1 LIEVR
6 HLSKRFGSTVAVND
20 VSFEVRK
27 GEVLGFLGPN
37 GAGKTT
43 TMRILT
49 CYLTPDSGSA
59 TVAGYDVIDDSLEV
73 RRRVGY
79 LPESAP
85 LYQDMDVVSYL
96 EFVAEVRGIPTEDRK
111 RRIDTMVD
119 VCGLGSV
126 IGRGVGE
133 LSKGFKQRVG
143 LAQTL
148 IHDPEIL
155 VLDEPTTGLDPSQI
169 IEIREL
175 IREIGKERTVILST
189 HILPEVEA
197 TCSRVIIINE
207 GSLVASGT
215 PEELHSAAGGEDTI
229 RVSIRGDEAAVK
241 MALSGMAGVKSVT
254 GSAPGAGGFAVY
266 TVKAVDSGDLGEKIF
281 RAAVGNGWTLNELRR
296 ETLSLEDIFLRLTT
310 LEAGEISEGQ

>member
-1 LIEVR
+1 MISVTSLT
-6 HLSKRFGSTVAVND
+6 KTFGRTVAVNNI
-20 VSFEVRK
+20 SFEVNK

-43 TMRILT
+43 TMRMLT

-59 TVAGYDVIDDSLEV
+59 NVAGFDVLSDSLEV

-79 LPESAP
+79 LPENAP
-85 LYQDMDVVSYL
+85 LYLDMDVISYL
-96 EFVAEVRGIPTEDRK
+96 RFVADVRGIPREQWAQRI
-111 RRIDTMVD
+111 RRMVEI
-119 VCGLGSV
+119 CGLGSV
-126 IGRGVGE
+126 VTRNVGE

-155 VLDEPTTGLDPSQI
+155 ILDEPTTGLDPSQI

-175 IREIGKERTVILST
+175 IKEIGKERTVVLST

-197 TCSRVIIINE
+197 TCSRVLIINE
-207 GSLVASGT
+207 GEIAASGT
-215 PEELHSAAGGEDTI
+215 PEELHSIAGGEDSLYVSVKSGGTQVAETI
-229 RVSIRGDEAAVK
+229 GQIPGVASVTRVGEAGAGYSRYLIKTRDGGDIAELLFTAAVE
-241 MALSGMAGVKSVT
+241 S
-254 GSAPGAGGFAVY
+254 
-266 TVKAVDSGDLGEKIF
+266 
-281 RAAVGNGWTLNELRR
+281 GWTLNELRR

-310 LEAGEISEGQ
+310 KEK

>member
-1 LIEVR
+1 MIEVR
-6 HLSKRFGSTVAVND
+6 HLSKRFGRTVAVND
-20 VSFEVRK
+20 VSFDVRK

-59 TVAGYDVIDDSLEV
+59 AVAGYDVFDDSLEV

-85 LYQDMDVVSYL
+85 LYQDMDVTSYL
-96 EFVAEVRGIPTEDRK
+96 KFVAELRGIPREDRK
-111 RRIDTMVD
+111 RRIDAMVE

-133 LSKGFKQRVG
+133 LSKGYKQRVG

-148 IHDPEIL
+148 IHDPEFLI
-155 VLDEPTTGLDPSQI
+155 LDEPTTGLDPSQI

-175 IREIGKERTVILST
+175 IKEIGKERTVILST

-197 TCSRVIIINE
+197 TCSRVIIISE

-215 PEELHSAAGGEDTI
+215 PEELNSAAGGEDAI
-229 RVSIRGDEAAVK
+229 HASIRGEIAAVEAALGA
-241 MALSGMAGVKSVT
+241 MPGVRSVAASPGEEGFST
-254 GSAPGAGGFAVY
+254 FTIKVADGAGMGEAVFR
-266 TVKAVDSGDLGEKIF
+266 TAVQ
-281 RAAVGNGWTLNELRR
+281 NGWTINELRR
-296 ETLSLEDIFLRLTT
+296 QALSLEDIFLRLTT
-310 LEAGEISEGQ
+310 QDPGNGGEE

>member
-1 LIEVR
+1 MIEVR
-6 HLSKRFGSTVAVND
+6 NLSKSFGRTLAVND

-49 CYLTPDSGSA
+49 CYLTPDSGTAS
-59 TVAGYDVIDDSLEV
+59 VAGYDVENDSLEV

-79 LPESAP
+79 LPENAP
-85 LYQDMDVVSYL
+85 IYQDMDVISYL
-96 EFVAEVRGIPTEDRK
+96 EFVADVRGIPREDRR
-111 RRIDTMVD
+111 RRIDGMVD
-119 VCGLGSV
+119 VCGLGRV
-126 IGRGVGE
+126 VGRGVGE
-133 LSKGFKQRVG
+133 LSKGYKQRVG

-148 IHDPEIL
+148 IHDPEFLI
-155 VLDEPTTGLDPSQI
+155 LDEPTTGLDPSQI

-175 IREIGKERTVILST
+175 IKEIGKERTVILST

-197 TCSRVIIINE
+197 TCSRVIIISE

-229 RVSIRGDEAAVK
+229 HVSIRGEEAAVK
-241 MALSGMAGVKSVT
+241 AALAGMQGVVSVT
-254 GSAPGAGGFAVY
+254 GAGTSPGGFTAYTLKAAGGA
-266 TVKAVDSGDLGEKIF
+266 DLGETIF
-281 RAAVGNGWTLNELRR
+281 RAAVENGWTLNELRR
-296 ETLSLEDIFLRLTT
+296 ETLSLEDIFLKLTT
-310 LEAGEISEGQ
+310 TESGGGTPEV

>member
-1 LIEVR
+1 MIEVR
-6 HLSKRFGSTVAVND
+6 HLSKRFGRTVAVDD
-20 VSFEVRK
+20 VSFDVSK

-49 CYLTPDSGSA
+49 CYLAADSGSA
-59 TVAGYDVIDDSLEV
+59 SVAGFDVLDDPLEV

-79 LPESAP
+79 LPENAP
-85 LYQDMDVVSYL
+85 LYQDMDVTSYL
-96 EFVAEVRGIPTEDRK
+96 EFVAQVRGIPREERK
-111 RRIDTMVD
+111 RHIGKMVE

-126 IGRGVGE
+126 VGRGVGE
-133 LSKGFKQRVG
+133 LSKGYKQRVG

-148 IHDPEIL
+148 IHDPEFL

-175 IREIGKERTVILST
+175 IKEIGKERTVILST

-207 GSLVASGT
+207 GSLVAGGT

-229 RVSIRGDEAAVK
+229 HASIKGDAAEVEAALGA
-241 MALSGMAGVKSVT
+241 MSGVT
-254 GSAPGAGGFAVY
+254 GVILKGGDGGFHEFAIKV
-266 TVKAVDSGDLGEKIF
+266 TGGAAMGEDIF
-281 RAAVGNGWTLNELRR
+281 RAAVQNGWTLNELRR

-310 LEAGEISEGQ
+310 REPGRTGAEE

>member
-1 LIEVR
+1 MIEVR
-6 HLSKRFGSTVAVND
+6 HLSKRFGRTVAVND
-20 VSFEVRK
+20 VSFDVRK

-59 TVAGYDVIDDSLEV
+59 AVAGYDVVDDSLEV

-85 LYQDMDVVSYL
+85 LYQDMDVTSYL
-96 EFVAEVRGIPTEDRK
+96 KFVAEVRGIPREDRK
-111 RRIDTMVD
+111 RRIDAMVE

-126 IGRGVGE
+126 IGRGVWE
-133 LSKGFKQRVG
+133 LSKGYKQRVG

-148 IHDPEIL
+148 IHDPDFLI
-155 VLDEPTTGLDPSQI
+155 LDEPTTGLDPSQI

-175 IREIGKERTVILST
+175 IKEIGKERTVILST

-215 PEELHSAAGGEDTI
+215 PEELNSAAGGEETI
-229 RVSIRGDEAAVK
+229 HVSIKGDGLAVEAALG
-241 MALSGMAGVKSVT
+241 AMAGVRSV
-254 GSAPGAGGFAVY
+254 AAVGAGEEGFSKY
-266 TVKAVDSGDLGEKIF
+266 TIKVADGAGMGEAIF
-281 RAAVGNGWTLNELRR
+281 RAAVQNGWTLNELRR
-296 ETLSLEDIFLRLTT
+296 QALSLEDIFLRLTT
-310 LEAGEISEGQ
+310 QEPGKGGEN

>member
-1 LIEVR
+1 MIEVR
-6 HLSKRFGSTVAVND
+6 HISKRFGATVAVDD

-49 CYLTPDSGSA
+49 CYLMPDSGA
-59 TVAGYDVIDDSLEV
+59 ARVAGYDVVDDSLEV

-79 LPESAP
+79 LPENAP

-96 EFVAEVRGIPTEDRK
+96 EFVAEVRGIPPGERL
-111 RRIDTMVD
+111 RRIKNMVE

-133 LSKGFKQRVG
+133 LSKGYKQRVG

-175 IREIGKERTVILST
+175 IKEIGKERTVILST

-215 PEELHSAAGGEDTI
+215 PEELDSAAGGEHTI
-229 RVSIRGDEAAVK
+229 HVSIKGDEATVKAV
-241 MALSGMAGVKSVT
+241 LSGMAGVRSVD
-254 GSAPGAGGFAVY
+254 GAGAGDGGFTRY
-266 TVKAVDSGDLGEKIF
+266 TVKAADGGDLGEKIF
-281 RAAVGNGWTLNELRR
+281 RAAVDNGWTLNELRR

-310 LEAGEISEGQ
+310 LEPGERSVE

>member
-1 LIEVR
+1 MIEVR
-6 HLSKRFGSTVAVND
+6 HISKRFGRTVAVND
-20 VSFEVRK
+20 VSFDVRK

-59 TVAGYDVIDDSLEV
+59 AVAGYDVVDDSLEV

-85 LYQDMDVVSYL
+85 LYQDMDVTSYL
-96 EFVAEVRGIPTEDRK
+96 KFVAEVRGIPREDRK
-111 RRIDTMVD
+111 RRIDAMVD

-126 IGRGVGE
+126 IGRGVWE
-133 LSKGFKQRVG
+133 LSKGYKQRVG

-148 IHDPEIL
+148 IHDPDFLI
-155 VLDEPTTGLDPSQI
+155 LDEPTTGLDPSQI

-175 IREIGKERTVILST
+175 IKEIGKERTVILST

-215 PEELHSAAGGEDTI
+215 PEELNSAAGGEETI
-229 RVSIRGDEAAVK
+229 HVSIKGDGVAVEAALG
-241 MALSGMAGVKSVT
+241 AMAGVRSV
-254 GSAPGAGGFAVY
+254 AAVGAGEEGFSKY
-266 TVKAVDSGDLGEKIF
+266 TIKVADGAGMGEAIF
-281 RAAVGNGWTLNELRR
+281 RAAVQNGWTLNELRR
-296 ETLSLEDIFLRLTT
+296 QALSLEDIFLRLTT
-310 LEAGEISEGQ
+310 QEPGKGGEN

>member
-1 LIEVR
+1 MIEVR
-6 HLSKRFGSTVAVND
+6 HLSKRFGRTVAVDD

-59 TVAGYDVIDDSLEV
+59 AVAGYDVVNDSLEV

-79 LPESAP
+79 LPENAP

-96 EFVAEVRGIPTEDRK
+96 EFVAEVRGIPREDRK
-111 RRIDTMVD
+111 RRIDSMVD
-119 VCGLGSV
+119 VCGLESV
-126 IGRGVGE
+126 VGRGVGE

-148 IHDPEIL
+148 IHDPDFL

-175 IREIGKERTVILST
+175 IKEIGKERTVILST

-229 RVSIRGDEAAVK
+229 HVSLRGNDADVRT
-241 MALSGMAGVKSVT
+241 ALSRMRGVKSVT
-254 GSAPGAGGFAVY
+254 GAAPGPGGFTAYRVR
-266 TVKAVDSGDLGEKIF
+266 AVDGGDLGEMIF
-281 RAAVGNGWTLNELRR
+281 RAAVDNGWTLNELRR
-296 ETLSLEDIFLRLTT
+296 ETMSLEDIFLRLTT
-310 LEAGEISEGQ
+310 LESGEASVDR